1 VSSLAS
7 RRRRDRIM
15 LGTMIFAVVVAIVPL
30 GFILADIIAK
40 GIGQLSVSFLTQPEP
55 FVATATGGGF
65 GAGVRGTVKMVALG
79 TVVAVPIGVLAAV
92 YLTEYDPRGPLATVV
107 RFFADVMTGIPS
119 IFVGIFVFTAVVL
132 VTHSFSSWAGGVAL
146 GILMLPVVVRTS
158 EEALR
163 LTPASLR
170 EASLALGVRRWR
182 TIVSVIL
189 PAALP
194 GITTGALLAI
204 ARAAGE
210 TAPLLLT
217 AFGNQLMVG
226 WGSWNGPESS
236 LTLEIFTNSRSPFPA
251 QQARAWTGALVLILG
266 ILLVSV
272 AARAVVERR
281 TGRSRR
287 SSAPQTSRARAIVAR
302 RSRQAR

>member
-1 VSSLAS
+1 MTTLAS

-15 LGTMIFAVVVAIVPL
+15 VGAMIAAVVVAIVPL
-30 GFILADIIAK
+30 AFILADVIAK
-40 GIGQLSVSFLTQPEP
+40 GIGQLSASFLTQPEP
-55 FVATATGGGF
+55 FVATASGGGF
-65 GAGVRGTVKMVALG
+65 GAGVRGTIKMVVLG
-79 TVVAVPIGVLAAV
+79 TVIAVPIGVLAAV
-92 YLTEYDPRGPLATVV
+92 YLSEYDPRGPLATVV

-132 VTHSFSSWAGGVAL
+132 ATHSFSSWAGGVAL
-146 GILMLPVVVRTS
+146 GILMLPLIVRTS

-163 LTPASLR
+163 LVPGTLR

-189 PAALP
+189 PTALP

-217 AFGNQLMVG
+217 AFGNQLLVG
-226 WGSWNGPESS
+226 WGAWNGPEAS

-251 QQARAWTGALVLILG
+251 QQARAWAGALVLIFGVL
-266 ILLVSV
+266 ILSLV
-272 AARAVVERR
+272 ARAVVARR
-281 TGRSRR
+281 AGGF
-287 SSAPQTSRARAIVAR
+287 R
-302 RSRQAR
+302 RSR

>member
-1 VSSLAS
+1 
-7 RRRRDRIM
+7 M
-15 LGTMIFAVVVAIVPL
+15 G
-30 GFILADIIAK
+30 
-40 GIGQLSVSFLTQPEP
+40 LTQPEP

-65 GAGVRGTVKMVALG
+65 GAGIRGTIKMVALG
-79 TVVAVPIGVLAAV
+79 AILAVPIGVLAAV
-92 YLTEYDPRGPLATVV
+92 YLSEYDPRGPLAAVV
-107 RFFADVMTGIPS
+107 RFSADVMTGIPS

-132 VTHSFSSWAGGVAL
+132 ATHSFSSWAGGLSL
-146 GILMLPVVVRTS
+146 GILMLPVIVRTS

-163 LTPASLR
+163 LVPQELR
-170 EASLALGVRRWR
+170 EATLALGVRRWR

-189 PAALP
+189 PTALP

-226 WGSWNGPESS
+226 WGAWNGPEAS

-266 ILLVSV
+266 IMIISL
-272 AARAVVERR
+272 AARAVV
-281 TGRSRR
+281 
-287 SSAPQTSRARAIVAR
+287 AR
-302 RSRQAR
+302 RSRGSR